1 MTKIKQ
7 LLSIFLRQSWHFF
20 SFACLLFIYSI
31 EKIYRF
37 IIKLPIYPSFLVPKL
52 SNLHPYYNQTI
63 DFFDPPLQGNIRR
76 LVLFDLV
83 FRNLA
88 VKKTRTLI
96 TIGGMSIGIATIVF
110 LVSVGYGLERLVINR
125 IARLDEMRQADISL
139 QSGSKLKLNDQTL
152 SELKEMSQ
160 VNQALPLIAVVG
172 KVSFNDSNSDIVVYG
187 VTSDYLKTS
196 ATKPIRGDIFES
208 NQIVSTLPPKTGMV
222 EGDTTDLQT
231 NQSDSQPITFT
242 INPDVWLRVRQD
254 SHPDSKILGYTRRA
268 EGSQQGQ
275 LLWGGYYP
283 NSETDEY
290 SISDPDGK
298 LHSRWIKSKFY
309 LWKSTQAGQYQPI
322 FDEEGLP
329 IQKEGY
335 TAVLGVNLNQES
347 SNVLGITTN
356 SLGLDLVEIATES
369 AQIQNPETK
378 TVPLGSDA
386 QKQVIVNRALLRI
399 LNLKES
405 DALNSTISL
414 SFVATGNLLEDS
426 NSKIQSETSD
436 YVIIGITPDE
446 KTPIAYVPFIDLR
459 SIGITNYSQIK
470 LVVSSDDQLTKIRR
484 QIEAMGYITNSV
496 VDTIDQINS
505 LFSNARLIFAV
516 LGVVALAV
524 AALGMF
530 NTLTVSLLEKSR
542 EVGLMK
548 AMGMKSSEVQEL
560 FLTESM
566 IMGFYGGIFGIILGL
581 LAGQLVGLLL
591 SFFAITQGVGYI
603 GISYLPFYF
612 ILFIIFLSLLVGI
625 VTGIFPA
632 RRTTKISA
640 LNALRYE

>member
-7 LLSIFLRQSWHFF
+7 LLFIFLRQFWHFF
-20 SFACLLFIYSI
+20 SFTCLLFIYSI
-31 EKIYRF
+31 EKIYLF
-37 IIKLPIYPSFLVPKL
+37 IIKIPIYPSFLIPKS
-52 SNLHPYYNQTI
+52 SNLHPFYNQI
-63 DFFDPPLQGNIRR
+63 VDFFDPPHQNNIRR

-139 QSGSKLKLNDQTL
+139 QAGSKLKLNDQTL

-172 KVSFNDSNSDIVVYG
+172 KVSYNDSNSDIVVYG

-196 ATKPIRGDIFES
+196 ATKPIKGDIFES
-208 NQIVSTLPPKTGMV
+208 NELVSDLPVKTGTV
-222 EGDTTDLQT
+222 AGDTTDTQT
-231 NQSDSQPITFT
+231 TDSDPQPISFT
-242 INPDVWLRVRQD
+242 INPEVWLRVRQD
-254 SHPDSKILGYTRRA
+254 SNPDSKILGYTRRA

-283 NSETDEY
+283 NSETDEQTMPD
-290 SISDPDGK
+290 SDGK
-298 LHSRWIKSKFY
+298 LQSRWIKSKFY

-322 FDEEGLP
+322 FDDQGLP

-335 TAVLGVNLNQES
+335 TAVLGVKLDQDT

-356 SLGLDLVEIATES
+356 SFGLDLVELASES
-369 AQIQNPETK
+369 AQTQNLETK
-378 TVPLGSDA
+378 TVFLGNNA
-386 QKQVIVNRALLRI
+386 KKQVIVNRALLKI

-405 DALNSTISL
+405 EAINSIISL
-414 SFVATGNLLEDS
+414 SFIATDNLLEDS
-426 NSKIQSETSD
+426 NSKIQSESAD

-446 KTPIAYVPFIDLR
+446 KTPVAYVPFIDLR
-459 SIGITNYSQIK
+459 SIGITNFSQIK
-470 LVVSSDDQLTKIRR
+470 LVVSSDDQLTKTRR
-484 QIEAMGYITNSV
+484 QIEAMGYLTNSV
-496 VDTIDQINS
+496 VDTINQINS
-505 LFSNARLIFAV
+505 LFSNARLIFAI

-566 IMGFYGGIFGIILGL
+566 IMGFYGGIIGIILGL
-581 LAGQLVGLLL
+581 IAGQLVGLLL
-591 SFFAITQGVGYI
+591 SFFAITQGIGYVD
-603 GISYLPFYF
+603 ISYLPFYF
-612 ILFIIFLSLLVGI
+612 IVFIIFLSLLVGI